1 VSQEHGDAT
10 KRDLSARIAAAIGD
24 KSKFER
30 DLDRWYEFAD
40 EARRDR
46 VRDEGI
52 DAEIDD

>member
-1 VSQEHGDAT
+1 MSQEHGDAT